1 MSKPTIAIP
10 FGQRY
15 INIRITNIQQYF
27 ARPKT
32 AGTKNT
38 LQGSKGMGK
47 LKSALT
53 KAQNEAQFFLNV
65 GTVKTDVNDSALQ
78 EKTTTFQRY
87 ST

>member
-15 INIRITNIQQYF
+15 IVYNIQYF
-27 ARPKT
+27 ANNSR
-32 AGTKNT
+32 GQN
-38 LQGSKGMGK
+38 QGSKKATLQSYSGMAQQK
-47 LKSALT
+47 RINTKTAIESAI
-53 KAQNEAQFFLNV
+53 
-65 GTVKTDVNDSALQ
+65 Q